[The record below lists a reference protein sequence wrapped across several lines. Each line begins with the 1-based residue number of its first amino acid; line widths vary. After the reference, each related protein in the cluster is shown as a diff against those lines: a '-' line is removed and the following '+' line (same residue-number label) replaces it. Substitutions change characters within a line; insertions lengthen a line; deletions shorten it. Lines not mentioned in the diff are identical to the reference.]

1 MAMRGKM
8 SHSKAVV
15 SHPLSQDDEPA
26 SSPVL
31 ARWLY
36 LFSLSL
42 THHRMEWGGKE
53 GQL

>member
-1 MAMRGKM
+1 MATRGKM
-8 SHSKAVV
+8 RHSKAVV
-15 SHPLSQDDEPA
+15 SHPFSQDDEPA

-31 ARWLY
+31 VWWLY